1 MIVGSKKDKGPERDK
16 ENYLRSAMNDV
27 IKQIIKSICNK
38 SWIDGKCF
46 GMKQK
51 IPDSNN

>member
-1 MIVGSKKDKGPERDK
+1 MIVGGKKDKGPERDK

-27 IKQIIKSICNK
+27 IKKIIKSICIN
-38 SWIDGKCF
+38 GKCF